1 MPELP
6 ETETYARDLNR
17 LVRGAVAAAVRVRR
31 PNVLRRVR
39 TGRALAKRLTGAS
52 IQRVWRRAK
61 HIIFDL
67 SSGDRLL
74 VQPRFTGILFVTD
87 GYPSEAKKQYITV
100 SLGFADGRWLHYAD
114 VRRLGTV
121 TLMTPVQ
128 FAAFVARLGIEP
140 LESDFTAARLAK
152 ALHGSRQAI
161 KKVVMDQARIA
172 GVGNIYAAEALW
184 YARIDPSR
192 RASTIKTDEV
202 ARLRAA
208 IVRVLTRAVE
218 GRGTSIRDY
227 RDANGAEGDYAPRLK
242 AYGRDSLPCKRCGT
256 RLASTMAI
264 DGRAT
269 VFCWRCQR

>member
-6 ETETYARDLNR
+6 ETETYARDLNG
-17 LVRGAVAAAVRVRR
+17 LVRGAVIQSVRVRR

-39 TGRALAKRLTGAS
+39 TGRALEKRLTGTS

-61 HIIFDL
+61 HIVFDL
-67 SSGDRLL
+67 TSGDRLL
-74 VQPRFTGILFVTD
+74 VQPRFTGVLFVTD
-87 GYPSEAKKQYITV
+87 GYPSDAKEQYITV
-100 SLGFADGRWLHYAD
+100 SFELADGRWLHYAD

-121 TLMTPVQ
+121 TLLDPAQ
-128 FAAFVARLGIEP
+128 FAAFVARLGVEP
-140 LESDFTAARLAK
+140 LEDEFTRERLAR
-152 ALHGSRQAI
+152 ALRGSRQAI

-192 RASTIKTDEV
+192 PASTIKSDEV
-202 ARLRAA
+202 ARLRQA
-208 IVRVLTRAVE
+208 IVRVLTKAIE

-242 AYGRDSLPCKRCGT
+242 AYGRESRPCRRCGT
-256 RLASTMAI
+256 RLVGTMAI

>member
-1 MPELP
+1 VPELP
-6 ETETYARDLNR
+6 ETETYARDLNG
-17 LVRGAVAAAVRVRR
+17 LVRGVVIRSVRVRR

-39 TGRALAKRLTGAS
+39 TGRALAKRLTGTS

-67 SSGDRLL
+67 ANGDRLL

-87 GYPSEAKKQYITV
+87 GYPTDAKEQYITV
-100 SLGFADGRWLHYAD
+100 SLELADGRWLHYAD

-121 TLMTPVQ
+121 TLFDPTQ
-128 FAAFVARLGIEP
+128 FAAFVARLGVEP
-140 LESDFTAARLAK
+140 LENEFTSERLAR

-161 KKVVMDQARIA
+161 KKVVMDQSRIA

-192 RASTIKTDEV
+192 PASTIKADEV
-202 ARLRAA
+202 ARLRKA
-208 IVRVLTRAVE
+208 IVQVLTKAVE

-227 RDANGAEGDYAPRLK
+227 RDANRAEGDYAPRLK
-242 AYGRDSLPCKRCGT
+242 AYGRESLPCRRCGT
-256 RLASTMAI
+256 RLVGTMAI

>member
-6 ETETYARDLNR
+6 ETETYARDLNG
-17 LVRGAVAAAVRVRR
+17 LVRGAVITSVRVRR

-39 TGRALAKRLTGAS
+39 TGRALAKRLTGSS

-67 SSGDRLL
+67 STGDRLL
-74 VQPRFTGILFVTD
+74 VQPRFTGVLFVTKS
-87 GYPSEAKKQYITV
+87 YPEDAKEKYVTV
-100 SLGFADGRWLHYAD
+100 SLGLSDGRWLHYAD

-121 TLMTPVQ
+121 TLLNPAQ
-128 FAAFVARLGIEP
+128 FAAFVQRLGVEP
-140 LESDFTAARLAK
+140 LESDFTPERLAR
-152 ALHGSRQAI
+152 ALRGSRQAI
-161 KKVVMDQARIA
+161 KKVVMDQSRVA

-192 RASTIKTDEV
+192 AASGIRPDEV
-202 ARLRAA
+202 ARLRTA
-208 IVRVLTRAVE
+208 IVRVLTKAVE

-242 AYGRDSLPCKRCGT
+242 AYGRESLPCRRCGT
-256 RLASTMAI
+256 RLVGTMAI